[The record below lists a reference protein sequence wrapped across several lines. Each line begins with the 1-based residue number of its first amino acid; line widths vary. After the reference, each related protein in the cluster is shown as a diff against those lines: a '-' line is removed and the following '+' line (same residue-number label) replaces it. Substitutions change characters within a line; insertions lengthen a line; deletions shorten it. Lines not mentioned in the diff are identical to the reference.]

1 LEIERK
7 RDAKLKNYSLGN
19 PAISDPLYDL
29 RVFKSLIIYSRLVL
43 NVRCR
48 FIANIILGAL
58 KSKEIIYARS
68 V

>member
-1 LEIERK
+1 MERR
-7 RDAKLKNYSLGN
+7 RDAKLKNYSLSN

-29 RVFKSLIIYSRLVL
+29 RVFKSLIIYLKLASNIRYK
-43 NVRCR
+43 